1 MLKSLAALCLCFTLL
16 SAQSRYVLTVYPK
29 TCFSPSVYLTVSN
42 RPSNDSLLTEWSQGE
57 KNVLGL
63 NSPETGLHLVAIK
76 HIWYSG
82 NTRHQF
88 DTVMVFKI
96 IDLGCNIQPPSFFSP
111 NSDGIN
117 DLLIIKNI
125 EHFPEFKLELYNQNG
140 NRVMKQENT
149 YEPWNGQYLNAD
161 VPIGDYILVFYKNKS
176 VSNHANSYPL
186 KLLR

>member
-1 MLKSLAALCLCFTLL
+1 M
-16 SAQSRYVLTVYPK
+16 YVLTFWGILVILYEQSPLMNASAWSFVGNALRSPDISLTIQRHAVNLGILK
-29 TCFSPSVYLTVSN
+29 TIDDIL
-42 RPSNDSLLTEWSQGE
+42 
-57 KNVLGL
+57 K
-63 NSPETGLHLVAIK
+63 
-76 HIWYSG
+76 
-82 NTRHQF
+82 HQF
-88 DTVMVFKI
+88 DTVLVFKI

-111 NSDGIN
+111 NSDGVN